1 MKKSVL
7 IIAFS
12 ALLTLTS
19 CRSFFFS
26 VREEDSSYVSSP
38 VKPDEPKGSDGA
50 VAYEDAET
58 EIAPEEYYGEW
69 GDISEQYS
77 IDTSAKMLS
86 EADAVRLFEV
96 LGFDDI
102 DIIAEYSEDGVFTD
116 SAVISGSVSVRHPMY
131 YALYTSASG
140 VLWNISVVE
149 DIILADPVYFNFARR
164 IPVIYSPSEM
174 FVGYDSGSKD
184 KYTDHDWVAHRSELA
199 WSGRVSIDSEVMCVP
214 MSGNRNEN
222 WFFVADSG
230 ATVPDIFNKRTKNVN
245 YEVRS
250 SLSVLP
256 TTKYTT
262 VVLDP
267 QISIFDTFDSRDLK
281 ADYVTMTMGGN
292 DMGFADVVSEA
303 ATSGRWNPKNFT
315 DKLNKRCEKMDSVV
329 NDLKEAYK
337 KISERAGRQ
346 ATIII
351 AGYPPLMD
359 PHGSFVFPECNS
371 VNVDAKISLFNS
383 KIEEAIKDLRE
394 TRDIKIYYASVYDGF
409 SGHEAYSDDNYI
421 NEITP
426 RSNDTEDIDVT
437 EIISASSMHPNDKGA
452 QVYADAIQA
461 VIDRCEADRTAHFEK
476 LRMPDEAK
484 LGNGREYKGLV
495 EGFVKEHGEPKKTV
509 DNFSGFEGTFC
520 RLIDFNRDGVTE
532 LFIAAQDA
540 SAYVYT
546 LKDGDIEELH
556 WDVLRDEPIGKEYD
570 MNTVINYGFAVNIGI
585 SADPYEVASANY
597 KKICRS

>member
-1 MKKSVL
+1 MKKL
-7 IIAFS
+7 ISNAAAVVVIG
-12 ALLTLTS
+12 ALLFSSTS
-19 CRSFFFS
+19 FNTAEANNNMQFPAKRDYVLVALGDSYSAGEGMKPFFGQ
-26 VREEDSSYVSSP
+26 DSSN
-38 VKPDEPKGSDGA
+38 K
-50 VAYEDAET
+50 
-58 EIAPEEYYGEW
+58 
-69 GDISEQYS
+69 YS
-77 IDTSAKMLS
+77 N
-86 EADAVRLFEV
+86 
-96 LGFDDI
+96 
-102 DIIAEYSEDGVFTD
+102 
-116 SAVISGSVSVRHPMY
+116 P
-131 YALYTSASG
+131 
-140 VLWNISVVE
+140 
-149 DIILADPVYFNFARR
+149 
-164 IPVIYSPSEM
+164 
-174 FVGYDSGSKD
+174 
-184 KYTDHDWVAHRSELA
+184 DWVAHRSELA
-199 WSGRVSIDSEVMCVP
+199 WSGRLNIDSEIMCVP
-214 MSGNRNEN
+214 MSGNRDKN

-230 ATVPDIFNKRTKNVN
+230 ATVPDIFNTRTKDVN
-245 YEVRS
+245 YQVRS
-250 SLSVLP
+250 SLTVLP
-256 TTKYTT
+256 VNKFTT
-262 VVLDP
+262 VDLDP
-267 QISIFDTFDSRDLK
+267 QINVFDTLDSKGLK

-337 KISERAGRQ
+337 KISERAGHQ

-484 LGNGREYKGLV
+484 LGNGKEYKGLV
-495 EGFVKEHGEPKKTV
+495 EGFVKEHGEPKKTDSSPFV
-509 DNFSGFEGTFC
+509 GFDGTFC

-532 LFIAAQDA
+532 LFLAAQDA
-540 SAYVYT
+540 SANVYT
-546 LKDGDIEELH
+546 IKDGEPVLVYEYGYFNVGSVDDGLIIYYDTDREEYGLFTYQWSVDGPQYKKYLFNGSEFELKEQYIHEMDTGSPDSPEYDDYIHLKDGDIEELH
-556 WDVLRDEPIGKEYD
+556 WDVLRDELIGKEYD